1 MTELAKKMVAMEFFP
16 KWSLPVFVLLIYGLH
31 PFSETNFQD
40 FFRTQIDFSRALKF
54 TLTPTL
60 PRPQCYSPYCLPYT

>member
-40 FFRTQIDFSRALKF
+40 FFRTQIDFSRVSIPPARNKNKHD
-54 TLTPTL
+54 
-60 PRPQCYSPYCLPYT
+60 YVH